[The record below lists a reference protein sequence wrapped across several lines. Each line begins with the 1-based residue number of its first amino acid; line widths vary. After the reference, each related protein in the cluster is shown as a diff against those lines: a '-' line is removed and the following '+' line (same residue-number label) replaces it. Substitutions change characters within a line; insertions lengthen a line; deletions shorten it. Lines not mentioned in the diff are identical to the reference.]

1 MAACGINCIDL
12 TTETIKTLG
21 VHFSYNQKLETQKK
35 FVKSIT
41 EYTECFQSME
51 KDKHYSGRENSNL
64 QNISAI

>member
-12 TTETIKTLG
+12 TTETIKMLG

-41 EYTECFQSME
+41 KYTEYFQFME